1 MNTAVF
7 SINTGRCGTHW
18 ITNVINTHYSDKY
31 KANHEGLSANYLPN
45 IYYRIDNPYAQL
57 NKPEIRTHINNIRK
71 ILNTTNYIEP
81 GYTSYSMLPV
91 FIEQLSDQN
100 EIKMIHII
108 RHPVDWVVS
117 ALTQGFYNSE
127 NIIQKTTL
135 LNPQHNLIYA
145 DKYRS
150 KWNDFIPAEKLAWH
164 WLELNTYAEEL
175 KEKYSVEWLTIRME
189 DLFKDSYTLTSLL
202 SFLGLPNSPE
212 VSKLTNKTIAGRD
225 RVCSQ
230 KQREVDLS
238 TILFPEILDLIDKYN
253 YNIDLEGPKSFP
265 LNCSIDPQLVP

>member
-18 ITNVINTHYSDKY
+18 ITDVINTHYSDKY
-31 KANHEGLSANYLPN
+31 TANHEGLSSKYIPN
-45 IYYRIDNPYAQL
+45 IFYRIDNPYAQL
-57 NKPEIRTHINNIRK
+57 NKPEIRTHINNIRD
-71 ILNTTNYIEP
+71 ILKTTNYLEP

-91 FIEQLSDQN
+91 FIEQLSDSHKV
-100 EIKMIHII
+100 KMIHII

-117 ALTQGFYNSE
+117 AMTQGFYNSE
-127 NIIQKTTL
+127 NMIQKTTL
-135 LNPQHNLIYA
+135 LNPQYNLIYA

-189 DLFKDSYTLTSLL
+189 DLFKDSSTLTDLL

-212 VSKLTNKTIAGRD
+212 VFKLTNKTIAGRD

-230 KQREVDLS
+230 KQKEVNLS
-238 TILFPEILDLIDKYN
+238 AILFPEILDLIDKYN
-253 YNIDLEGPKSFP
+253 YDIDLEDPKYYDYFRK
-265 LNCSIDPQLVP
+265 C